1 MRINQRKVGVLLTYI
16 AQGVQI
22 LSGLLY
28 TPIMLRLLGQS
39 EYGLY
44 QLVASVVS
52 YLSILSLGFGSSY
65 MRFYSRI
72 KKNNDE
78 QEIARFNGMFM
89 TIFLIIA
96 VICLFCGAVM
106 LGNIELVF
114 GDGLTTAEYPKARI
128 LLALMVFNLSLTFPA
143 SVFDSFMSAHEQ
155 FVFQRMLKVLQY
167 LFNPFIALPLLI
179 AGYGSVALV
188 LVTTGLTIAKLI
200 SSIWFC
206 MKELHIKMVFHGFEW
221 ELLKEMWFFTFFIF
235 INMIV
240 DQINWNVDKF
250 LLGRISGTVAVAVYG
265 IGSQLNNM
273 YLQVSTAISNVFIP
287 QVNRIVAEEQG
298 DRVLTELFTKVGRVQ
313 FIILSM
319 IVSGFIFLGQAFIA
333 LWAGEGYEDSYYI
346 ALLLIVPATIPLIQ
360 NLGIEI
366 QRAKNLHKARSIVY
380 LFMAIANI
388 FISIPLIQ
396 IWNAIGAALGTAI
409 AMILCNCIFMNFYYQ
424 KKIGLDMIY
433 FWKQIVKFIPA
444 FIGPVVIGCL
454 IHQFGNT
461 SSLGKFIFSGLIYLI
476 VFIFSMWKLGMNE
489 QEKLLILNPVKRVYN
504 GLKKQH

>member
-1 MRINQRKVGVLLTYI
+1 MRINQRKAGVLLTYI

-96 VICLFCGAVM
+96 VICLLCGAVM
-106 LGNIELVF
+106 LGNIKLVF
-114 GDGLTTAEYPKARI
+114 GEGLTAAEYPKARI

-179 AGYGSVALV
+179 VGYGSVALV

-206 MKELHIKMVFHGFEW
+206 IKELHIKMVFHGFEW
-221 ELLKEMWFFTFFIF
+221 GLLKEMWFFTFFIF

-346 ALLLIVPATIPLIQ
+346 ALLLIVPVTIPLIQ

-380 LFMAIANI
+380 LLMAIANI

-396 IWNAIGAALGTAI
+396 IWDAMGAAMGTAI
-409 AMILCNCIFMNFYYQ
+409 ALIICNCIFMNIYYH
-424 KKIGLDMIY
+424 KRIGLDMVY
-433 FWKQIVKFIPA
+433 FWKQIARFIPA
-444 FIGPVVIGCL
+444 L
-454 IHQFGNT
+454 IIPITVGGFLHYYWDMKSFG
-461 SSLGKFIFSGLIYLI
+461 GFFAAGIIYLV
-476 VFIFSMWKLGMNE
+476 VFCLSMWKLGMNE
-489 QEKLLILNPVKRVYN
+489 TEKEMIAGPLKRIRRRRLN
-504 GLKKQH
+504 

>member
-1 MRINQRKVGVLLTYI
+1 MI
-16 AQGVQI
+16 
-22 LSGLLY
+22 
-28 TPIMLRLLGQS
+28 
-39 EYGLY
+39 
-44 QLVASVVS
+44 
-52 YLSILSLGFGSSY
+52 
-65 MRFYSRI
+65 
-72 KKNNDE
+72 
-78 QEIARFNGMFM
+78 
-89 TIFLIIA
+89 
-96 VICLFCGAVM
+96 
-106 LGNIELVF
+106 GNIELVF
-114 GDGLTTAEYPKARI
+114 GDGLTAAEYPKARI

-221 ELLKEMWFFTFFIF
+221 GLLKEMWFFTFFIF

-250 LLGRISGTVAVAVYG
+250 LLGRFSGTVAVAVYG

-287 QVNRIVAEEQG
+287 QVNRIVAEGQG

-333 LWAGEGYEDSYYI
+333 LWAGDGYEDSYYI
-346 ALLLIVPATIPLIQ
+346 ALLLIVPVTVPLIQ

-366 QRAKNLHKARSIVY
+366 QRAKNLHKVRSIIY
-380 LFMAIANI
+380 LIMAIANI

-396 IWNAIGAALGTAI
+396 IWDSIGAALGTAI
-409 AMILCNCIFMNFYYQ
+409 ALVACNCIFMNIYYH
-424 KKIGLDMIY
+424 KKIGLDMVY
-433 FWKQIVKFIPA
+433 FWRQIASFIPA
-444 FIGPVVIGCL
+444 LIIPAVVGTCL
-454 IHQFGNT
+454 HYWWGMERFGGF
-461 SSLGKFIFSGLIYLI
+461 LAAGIIYLA
-476 VFIFSMWKLGMNE
+476 VFCLSMWKLGMNE
-489 QEKLLILNPVKRVYN
+489 TEKGMIADPLKRINRRRLN
-504 GLKKQH
+504 